1 MTCLLH
7 KADGERCNKS
17 LTLGDVFSEAEA
29 THRIKEWCARG
40 LLIPDRVGSKME
52 HMDHKPREFR
62 AAEIRPLD
70 ALERLVNA

>member
-7 KADGERCNKS
+7 QADGERCNKS
-17 LTLGDVFSEAEA
+17 LTLGQVFSEAEA

-40 LLIPDRVGSKME
+40 YLIADVVGGKSD
-52 HMDHKPREFR
+52 HMRHNPREFR

-70 ALERLVNA
+70 AVEHLVNT